1 MKKHLHFISRTLLLA
16 VFLLASVVAQAFDDG
31 RYSFTV
37 TKRATD
43 SEPGEVTLYARKG
56 ETYSGVVS
64 FPSVATDGDK
74 WYNVTAIGDGVF
86 QNNQDITE
94 LDMEDKLLKIKYL
107 GSNCFAGCV
116 SLKKILIHGG
126 IETVGDGA
134 FSGCSSLEDVK
145 FGYGVVNLGSSNVTG
160 VFQNCVSLKTV
171 EIPYTVKYLGG
182 NTFRGCTSLENV
194 VLHDGLETIDYS
206 AFYGCTRLTEF
217 TIPNTVETVGGYSFS
232 GCTNLK
238 KVTIGTK
245 VSKMGDYAFDG
256 AISLE
261 EVNIVEGCSI
271 IGSFAFRNCTALK
284 TVAIPGSVKTIS
296 RSAFQSC
303 KALESV
309 TLGEGVINIGSTSY
323 SGDGVFVGCVSLKS
337 IKFPSSVLYMNS
349 NTFGGCT
356 SLVNAE
362 LNEGLLQISS
372 NGFYGCTSLESITI
386 PNTVETVD
394 SYSFSGC
401 TNLKK
406 VTIGSKVSKMGDY
419 AFDGAVSLE
428 ELTIVDGC
436 SIIGSFAFRN
446 CTALKTVAIPGS
458 VKTISRSAFQSCKAL
473 ESVTLGEGVIN
484 IGSTSYSGDGVFAG
498 CTQLSHIDIPSTV
511 LNLYS
516 NTFGGC
522 TNLRRVTC
530 RAATLPSLGTGTWSN
545 SAQAKAT
552 LYVPESAV
560 ADYQASTQ
568 WNGFKNIWP
577 IGRTGGEDMYGECD
591 MVDVPSNSPYF
602 DAVAFLCDRTVL
614 SGSRVN
620 GLVALGD
627 DLLRGQLA
635 KVAFRGLYLLDGIE
649 YPTALASDYYP
660 TCYQDINTLTAD
672 NEYYY
677 QAARALLYLDY
688 GDGVTPFDRNRLS
701 FNPDGTIERI
711 HVLKV
716 LMETFDIHPDVSGTN
731 NPFPNDP
738 QAVHMLQNQPRKF
751 GYLRK
756 AVSLGIID
764 KATAD
769 APAFNPYDKCTRGE
783 AFLWLYRIMTNIEAG
798 SKNFPK
804 PVPTEEAYFE
814 PLNMTLKTLALGMD
828 VQMGNFNHYTKSSFA
843 IGGVVPLTFAH
854 SYDSY
859 HTAID
864 DVFFGQ
870 RSLQNIDVTYRP
882 LTAGWSH
889 SYDCYVTLVGTGSGQ
904 RAIVHWGSGSIHVY
918 KKSGTAW
925 KPESL
930 GVYDQLTIA
939 DGVAT
944 VKTKGQSTYRFELLE
959 GEGST
964 LYYMTSV
971 TDRND
976 NRLTVNYVDGQRG
989 MKVVTSVSDGTRQL
1003 SFTYKEGT
1011 NLLAAVSDPLKR
1023 TIKFGYT
1030 YNKNTDEYQLTSFT
1044 DATGNVTK
1052 YAYGDNSK
1060 LSTARLLRRIQLPK
1074 GNYIENEYD
1083 KNRRLTQSV
1092 AGLNNVPKTKTSV
1105 SVLADYRLGSVA
1117 TNSTVSVER
1126 ESQTST
1132 VSYEMNQYNVATRIR
1147 GDEDLE
1153 SRLYYDHEGDADDSQ
1168 QYLPTRIE
1176 TNKSVVDDIKYDKRG
1191 NVLSVTVKGNDGMGQ
1206 LTRTMTYDAMNNL
1219 TSVTDAK
1226 GNKTVYTYDERGNLT
1241 KVSAPED
1248 VTTTFTVDSRG
1259 LTTRAVSPMGI
1270 VVEYAYNGFGNL
1282 TATSLPA
1289 LSLSTSVEYD
1299 AASRATSVLDAMN
1312 RKTAYVYDNNDRL
1325 TAETDPTGKT
1335 TKYAYDA
1342 NGNMTRITNAAGRYT
1357 DMTYDNVTDW
1367 LTSVA
1372 FGGSKKQY
1380 EYNKDGTLNTLVK
1393 ADGTRLTCNY
1403 DKLGRLTFDGV
1414 NTYKYDS
1421 KMNLESIQSDKNKL
1435 TFYYDGFNRTTMVD
1449 FEQGST
1455 QNTIRYEYD
1464 DNSNVTSVTYAD
1476 GNEVKYT
1483 YDALNRMTSMTD
1495 WKGNTVSYTYRK
1507 DSKLSRVD
1515 YPNGMHTAYLY
1526 DNAGRLVGKET
1537 KIPGS
1542 AAAPGDLN
1550 QDDRVD
1556 VKDALLLA
1564 DCIMGKQLDYMVYE
1578 AADLN
1583 QDEKIDVS
1591 DMVLETALITQGDQA
1606 QASGLHRAL
1615 REAGYK
1621 DLASYAFTL
1630 DNVGNIVA
1638 QEAVE
1643 PFKAVY
1649 EPDQNVSY
1657 VYTNANRIARAGD
1670 VNFTFDL
1677 NGNTTKRGSDEMTW
1691 NQNDQLVYAE
1701 GQPIVYDPLGLIRS
1715 YGDTQYTV
1723 SVLGN
1728 GDVLSDSKT
1737 GNRYLYGQGLEAR
1750 ISPDGSVS
1758 YYVTDMRGSVI
1769 AIVDMDGNVTHRYQY
1784 DDFGRVV
1791 QSEEKDFNPFRYV
1804 GKYGVMYQTD
1814 TRYYMRARHYDPTI
1828 GRFLSEDPIWSTN
1841 LYPYCNN
1848 NPIMGID
1855 PRGEADLEL
1864 QRVFGDVPELTAGA
1878 GKAAVKPTS
1887 PTLTVQQQTQRMAEI
1902 AQRERLSRA
1911 VEYRELEKLD
1921 RMLENSNLDD
1931 EFQKQVNSTCYTVLP
1946 ISFAI
1951 SLYQGDVIG
1960 AYQGLW
1966 RDAYWTALGA
1976 SATKVLG
1983 SGPAFMLTLTASE
1996 LYEDVQAGKGYAA
2009 FSAEQYDAVFHHGGL
2024 LTRLVGYYGDGCQWA
2039 GQQLGKGILSLYH
2052 SFK

>member
-74 WYNVTAIGDGVF
+74 WYDVTAIGSGVF
-86 QNNQDITE
+86 QNNQNITE
-94 LDMEDKLLKIKYL
+94 LDMEDKLLKIKSM

-126 IETVGDGA
+126 IETVGSGA
-134 FSGCSSLEDVK
+134 FSGCTTLEDVTI
-145 FGYGVVNLGSSNVTG
+145 GYGVASLGSSSGTG
-160 VFQNCVSLKTV
+160 VFQGCVSLKTI

-194 VLHDGLETIDYS
+194 VLNDGLETIGES
-206 AFYGCTRLTEF
+206 AFYGCTALTEF
-217 TIPNTVETVGGYSFS
+217 SVPNTVAKIGQNCFVGCS
-232 GCTNLK
+232 NLTK
-238 KVTIGTK
+238 ATLGAKISEMGDRLFKDDTKLAEVTIT
-245 VSKMGDYAFDG
+245 D
-256 AISLE
+256 
-261 EVNIVEGCSI
+261 GCSLI
-271 IGSFAFRNCTALK
+271 STSAFQGCVALK
-284 TVAIPGSVKTIS
+284 AIDIPGSVKWIQQT
-296 RSAFQSC
+296 AFAGC
-303 KALESV
+303 TKLESAI
-309 TLGEGVINIGSTSY
+309 LEEGVLYLGSDSY
-323 SGDGVFVGCVSLKS
+323 ATGVFE
-337 IKFPSSVLYMNS
+337 
-349 NTFGGCT
+349 GCT
-356 SLVNAE
+356 SLKQVKIPSTLINMHHYAFKNCSSLE
-362 LNEGLLQISS
+362 NITLNEGLKYMGEYVFSGCSALQAIVV
-372 NGFYGCTSLESITI
+372 
-386 PNTVETVD
+386 PNTVAKIGQSCFV
-394 SYSFSGC
+394 GC
-401 TNLKK
+401 SSLTKATLGAKISEMGDRLFK
-406 VTIGSKVSKMGDY
+406 DDAKLAEVTIM
-419 AFDGAVSLE
+419 
-428 ELTIVDGC
+428 DGC
-436 SIIGSFAFRN
+436 SLVSTSAFQG
-446 CTALKTVAIPGS
+446 CLALKEIVIPGS
-458 VKTISRSAFQSCKAL
+458 VEWVQQTA
-473 ESVTLGEGVIN
+473 
-484 IGSTSYSGDGVFAG
+484 FAG
-498 CTQLSHIDIPSTV
+498 CTQLESAILEEGVLYLGSNSYATGVFEGCTKLWSVQLPSTLKNV
-511 LNLYS
+511 NHY
-516 NTFGGC
+516 TFRNC

-602 DAVAFLCDRTVL
+602 DAAAFLCDRTVL

-620 GLVALGD
+620 GLVAVND

-701 FNPDGTIERI
+701 FNPDGKIERI

-716 LMETFDIHPDVSGTN
+716 LMETFNIQPDVASSN
-731 NPFPNDP
+731 NPFPNDE

-756 AVSLGIID
+756 AVSLGIVD
-764 KATAD
+764 KATTD
-769 APAFNPYDKCTRGE
+769 APAFNPYEMCTRGD
-783 AFLWLYRIMTNIEAG
+783 AFLWLYRIMKNIEAG
-798 SKNFPK
+798 TKGYTK

-854 SYDSY
+854 TYDSY

-870 RSLQNIDVTYRP
+870 RRLENVDVTYRP

-889 SYDCYVTLVGTGSGQ
+889 SYDCYLTLVGTGSGQ

-918 KKSGTAW
+918 KKSGAAW

-1105 SVLADYRLGSVA
+1105 SVLADYRSGSVA

-1270 VVEYAYNGFGNL
+1270 VAEYAYNGFGNL

-1299 AASRATSVLDAMN
+1299 AVSRATSVLDAMN

-1325 TAETDPTGKT
+1325 MAETDPTGKT

-1657 VYTNANRIARAGD
+1657 VYNNANRIARAGD

-1855 PRGEADLEL
+1855 PRGEALEIIEQL
-1864 QRVFGDVPELTAGA
+1864 VPKVIEIGADAVTWCEQHLRMANVISKLGYGTEAETSALMSQVENVKPLAREVTSTAKAATTSSISADAWLAGGVNVAIGGATVAVSSWAGYNLGRFGFKKTAYTFGGLGGAVGGFFVGMGVATVLSAAAVTGGAFAIGA
-1878 GKAAVKPTS
+1878 GIAVG
-1887 PTLTVQQQTQRMAEI
+1887 AGI
-1902 AQRERLSRA
+1902 G
-1911 VEYRELEKLD
+1911 
-1921 RMLENSNLDD
+1921 
-1931 EFQKQVNSTCYTVLP
+1931 
-1946 ISFAI
+1946 
-1951 SLYQGDVIG
+1951 LYY
-1960 AYQGLW
+1960 AH
-1966 RDAYWTALGA
+1966 
-1976 SATKVLG
+1976 
-1983 SGPAFMLTLTASE
+1983 
-1996 LYEDVQAGKGYAA
+1996 KGYKEYQENGRPKY
-2009 FSAEQYDAVFHHGGL
+2009 FWEE
-2024 LTRLVGYYGDGCQWA
+2024 
-2039 GQQLGKGILSLYH
+2039 
-2052 SFK
+2052 